1 MGLKECLLMKISLN
15 CTKTFTSHSRKKCTS
30 LYDEMR
36 QIKETFR
43 RHKNR
48 PGNSFLAALMNSR
61 KLRKLQ
67 SEFDSLTSIIVRFEN
82 TLQFLHR
89 SRGVRMED
97 HHIDMSKM
105 TEMISTAISK
115 HFQDLKKTLPLSQF
129 NQYRVNKPGKAYQI
143 HKTRAYRHVSAGF

>member
-1 MGLKECLLMKISLN
+1 
-15 CTKTFTSHSRKKCTS
+15 
-30 LYDEMR
+30 MR

-82 TLQFLHR
+82 TLQFL
-89 SRGVRMED
+89 
-97 HHIDMSKM
+97 
-105 TEMISTAISK
+105 
-115 HFQDLKKTLPLSQF
+115 
-129 NQYRVNKPGKAYQI
+129 
-143 HKTRAYRHVSAGF
+143 